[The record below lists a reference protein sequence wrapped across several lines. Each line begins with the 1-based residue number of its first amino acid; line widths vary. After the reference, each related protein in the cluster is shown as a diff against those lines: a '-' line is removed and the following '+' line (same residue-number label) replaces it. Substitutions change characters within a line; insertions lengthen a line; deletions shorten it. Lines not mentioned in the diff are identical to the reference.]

1 MGEIVDRLVSIWDSF
16 PPSLKAAIVLVVGWP
31 AAFVVRFVISRL
43 LMLVRFDKLGKRAG
57 LSEFLRKGHV
67 KYSPSQLAG
76 VIAYWMALL
85 SVFLLV
91 ARILDVEIY
100 RALSGK
106 LVQALPNMFSG
117 VLVAVVGYLVVSF
130 IANFILTIALNAS
143 MKSANLL
150 SKTIKWLGVIVVVTM
165 ALEQIGLG
173 RSLVE
178 FIFQVLLG
186 SLVFG
191 TALAFGLGCK
201 DMAKDFLQKVIR
213 NLHEQERGAGKQDLE
228 G

>member
-1 MGEIVDRLVSIWDSF
+1 MGEIVDRLVSIWDSL
-16 PPSLKAAIVLVVGWP
+16 PPSLKAAIVLVIGWL
-31 AAFVVRFVISRL
+31 AAFVVRLVISRL
-43 LMLVRFDKLGKRAG
+43 LMLIRFDKLGKRAG
-57 LSEFLRKGHV
+57 LSDFLRKGHV

-76 VIAYWMALL
+76 VIAYWISLL

-150 SKTIKWLGVIVVVTM
+150 SKAIKWLGVIVVVTM

-186 SLVFG
+186 SFAFG
-191 TALAFGLGCK
+191 AALAFGLGCK
-201 DMAKDFLQKVIR
+201 DMAKEFLQRLIR
-213 NLHEQERGAGKQDLE
+213 NLHEQEREAGKQDLE